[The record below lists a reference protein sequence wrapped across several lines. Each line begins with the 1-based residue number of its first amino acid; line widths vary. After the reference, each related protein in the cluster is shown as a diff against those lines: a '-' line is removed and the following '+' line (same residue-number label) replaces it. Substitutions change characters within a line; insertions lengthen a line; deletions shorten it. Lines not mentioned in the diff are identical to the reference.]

1 MAKNQTSAEKR
12 HRQSEV
18 RRLRN
23 RTSKTRCKNSVK
35 KFLEAIKN
43 QDKTAAASCYDAL
56 QSELDT
62 ARRKG
67 VIKLNAAARKK
78 SRMMALFNK
87 TFATQK

>member
-12 HRQSEV
+12 HRQSEA

-23 RTSKTRCKNSVK
+23 KTSKTRCKNSVK

-43 QDKTAAASCYDAL
+43 KDKASAQSLYNTV
-56 QSELDT
+56 QSEFDT

-67 VIKLNAAARKK
+67 VIKLNTAARKK

-87 TFATQK
+87 TFAGQ

>member
-12 HRQSEV
+12 HKQSEA

-23 RTSKTRCKNSVK
+23 KTSKTRCKNSVK
-35 KFLEAIKN
+35 KFLEAIKSK
-43 QDKTAAASCYDAL
+43 DKGAASSSYNDL
-56 QSELDT
+56 QSELDV

-87 TFATQK
+87 TFADR

>member
-1 MAKNQTSAEKR
+1 MAKNQTSADKR

-23 RTSKTRCKNSVK
+23 RISKTRCKNSVK
-35 KFLEAIKN
+35 KFLEAIKSK
-43 QDKTAAASCYDAL
+43 DKAAAESSYNAL
-56 QSELDT
+56 QSELDI

-87 TFATQK
+87 TF

>member
-12 HRQSEV
+12 HRQSEA

-23 RTSKTRCKNSVK
+23 RSSKTRCKNNVK
-35 KFLEAIKN
+35 KFLEAVKKK
-43 QDKTAAASCYDAL
+43 DKDEATSSYNAL
-56 QSELDT
+56 QSEFDT

-67 VIKLNAAARKK
+67 VIKMGTAARKK

-87 TFATQK
+87 TFANK

>member
-1 MAKNQTSAEKR
+1 MAKNQTSADKR

-35 KFLEAIKN
+35 RFLEAIKN
-43 QDKTAAASCYDAL
+43 KDKAGAEASYNEL
-56 QSELDT
+56 QSEFDT

-87 TFATQK
+87 TFA